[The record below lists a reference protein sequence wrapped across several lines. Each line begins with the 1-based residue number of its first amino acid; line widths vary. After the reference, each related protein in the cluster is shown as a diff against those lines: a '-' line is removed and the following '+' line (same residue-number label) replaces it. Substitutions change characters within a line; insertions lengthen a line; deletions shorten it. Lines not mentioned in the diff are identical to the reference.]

1 MKVAIDSGPLTSG
14 HSIRGVGFYTRQL
27 GGALKKEKSVEVDV
41 VDFAKADLSH
51 YDIVHYPAFHPYF
64 LTLPFSLQ
72 AKTVVTIHD
81 LIPLIYPKQYPA
93 GLRGK
98 LKFLIQKL
106 LVSRVDAVITVSE
119 TSKKDIVRLLGIPPE
134 KVDVTYEAAGEIFQP
149 IKDEKALTKIK
160 NKYDL
165 PSKFILYVGD
175 VNYNKNVAG
184 LADACKL
191 LGVPLVI
198 VGKQA
203 KIEGFDRSH
212 PENRA
217 FVKLL
222 EKYGNDPEIIRV
234 GFVPDEDLVAIFN
247 LASVYCQPSFYEGF
261 GLPVL
266 QAMAC
271 GIPVVCAKT
280 QALVEIA
287 KAASL
292 FADPKDPKD
301 ISEKIKQVLT
311 DNELRSQLVET
322 GKLLVKN
329 YSWEKTAKATV
340 DVYRKVMAGAKC

>member
-14 HSIRGVGFYTRQL
+14 HSIRGVGFYTRHL
-27 GGALKKEKSVEVDV
+27 SEALKKEKSVEVDV

-51 YDIVHYPAFHPYF
+51 YDVIHYPAFHPYF
-64 LTLPFSLQ
+64 LTLPFNKP

-81 LIPLIYPKQYPA
+81 LIPLIYPKQYPS

-119 TSKKDIVRLLGIPPE
+119 TSKKDIVRLLGVPSGR
-134 KVDVTYEAAGEIFQP
+134 VHVTYEAAGDIFRP
-149 IKDEKALTKIK
+149 IKDEETLAKIK

-165 PSKFILYVGD
+165 PPKFVLYVGD
-175 VNYNKNVAG
+175 VNYNKNVGG
-184 LADACKL
+184 LAEACKL
-191 LGVPLVI
+191 IGVPLVI

-203 KIEGFDRSH
+203 KTEDFDRNH

-217 FVKLL
+217 FVNLL

-247 LASVYCQPSFYEGF
+247 LGAVYCQPSFYEGF

-271 GIPVVCAKT
+271 GTPVVCAKT

-287 KAASL
+287 KGASL
-292 FADPKDPKD
+292 FADPKNPKE
-301 ISEKIKQVLT
+301 ISEKIQQALI

-322 GKLLVKN
+322 GRILARN
-329 YSWEKTAKATV
+329 YSWEKTAKKTI
-340 DVYRKVMAGAKC
+340 DVYRKVLAGN